1 MNEKDDKSFLIS
13 DVPTGKLNALVKCL
27 MKRMKISNHHEV
39 IRRITSGRWIV
50 KEEVR
55 WKINS
60 NGTWSGTV
68 TSQGATGSDWI
79 SDLRRNDFSIS
90 GEALAAFTPQE
101 FFVTDGFE
109 RNIVIIPATS
119 IVDQSTFCTV
129 RHVASKAVEC
139 ELTWPYS
146 PEVACLVRRSMSDS
160 LMCGM
165 GFEKIV
171 CMSSFTHDGH
181 SKFLVL
187 APGRLIE
194 TCLAD
199 DPDGRFGSGVGF
211 AFVTDSISRQVDT
224 PSKP

>member
-27 MKRMKISNHHEV
+27 MKCMKIGNHHEV

-50 KEEVR
+50 KEKVR
-55 WKINS
+55 WKINP

-79 SDLRRNDFSIS
+79 SDLRRNDFNIS
-90 GEALAAFTPQE
+90 EEALAAFTPQE
-101 FFVTDGFE
+101 FSVSDGVE
-109 RNIVIIPATS
+109 RNMIIIPEAC
-119 IVDQSTFCTV
+119 IVDPNTHCTM
-129 RHVASKAVEC
+129 RHVSSKAT
-139 ELTWPYS
+139 ELKLAWPYS

-160 LMCGM
+160 LMRGM

-171 CMSSFTHDGH
+171 CMSSFNHDGH

-211 AFVTDSISRQVDT
+211 AFVTDSISREVDA
-224 PSKP
+224 PQKP